1 MTIKKLCVYDLDGT
15 VINSEHRYRTI
26 NGKIDLDHWNN
37 NRHLAHLDTL
47 KPLYSQYLQDLHNP
61 EHYTVVA
68 TARVLY
74 APDRDYID
82 NVLGAPRHIISRKEG
97 DARSGALLKVLGL
110 RRLLSLKQFQK
121 IKEGVFYE
129 DNLAYLNAVCSAFP
143 FIKGVFVESNQGH

>member
-1 MTIKKLCVYDLDGT
+1 MTIRKLCVYDLDGT
-15 VINSEHRYRTI
+15 VINSEHRFKTM
-26 NGKIDLDHWNN
+26 NGKIDLEYWNN

-47 KPLYSQYLQDLHNP
+47 KPLHSQYLQDLHNP
-61 EHYTVVA
+61 EVYTVVA

-74 APDRDYID
+74 APDRDYIN
-82 NVLGAPRHIISRKEG
+82 NVLGVPRHIISRKEG
-97 DARSGALLKVLGL
+97 DTRSGALLKVLGL
-110 RRLLSLKQFQK
+110 KRLLSLKQFQK